1 MRVVPEAP
9 DPRYLQPPAAA
20 SFPDPVKAGR
30 PYLLCVGTIEP
41 RKNLPAV
48 FRALARLPRA
58 ERPELRVVG
67 APGLDATAIQ
77 ALPAR
82 LGLNGDVRFLGPR
95 PTDELVTL
103 YAGALALVYPSLLE
117 GFGLPVLEAMAA
129 GAPVVAS
136 NRSSVPEVAGDA
148 AILVDPEDDTSIA
161 AALERVVTSSA
172 LRDDLRARGRAR
184 AARFSWE
191 QTARLTLDV
200 FAEAIQS

>member
-1 MRVVPEAP
+1 
-9 DPRYLQPPAAA
+9 
-20 SFPDPVKAGR
+20 
-30 PYLLCVGTIEP
+30 
-41 RKNLPAV
+41 
-48 FRALARLPRA
+48 
-58 ERPELRVVG
+58 
-67 APGLDATAIQ
+67 
-77 ALPAR
+77 
-82 LGLNGDVRFLGPR
+82 
-95 PTDELVTL
+95 
-103 YAGALALVYPSLLE
+103 
-117 GFGLPVLEAMAA
+117 MAA

-191 QTARLTLDV
+191 QTARKTLDV